1 MTRATFARVGCLTW
15 APATANI
22 LACRRPRI
30 GHGILDLARIVLKP
44 TKWWALIFLPILL
57 RALIPVGFMPMFGPG
72 FSVRMVVC
80 DGYAPVPWTT
90 AASAPADMPMDMS
103 MDMPMDAPPAHHSEA
118 GGNCSYGCAPALGA
132 LPTPASLPL
141 RLGLQS
147 LAAVEARAQIVYF
160 EVSPRAQSP
169 RGPPA

>member
-1 MTRATFARVGCLTW
+1 MS
-15 APATANI
+15 
-22 LACRRPRI
+22 
-30 GHGILDLARIVLKP
+30 HGILDLTRIVLKP

-90 AASAPADMPMDMS
+90 AASAPADMAMDMS
-103 MDMPMDAPPAHHSEA
+103 MDMPMDAARSSDTGTPPAHHSDA
-118 GGNCSYGCAPALGA
+118 NNHCLYGCAPALGT
-132 LPTPASLPL
+132 LPTLANLPA
-141 RLGLQS
+141 RLVLQS
-147 LAAVEARAQIVYF
+147 LTTIEARAQIAYF